1 LLSLVIWEWFH
12 QHPIIDVRLFK
23 NFNYLSSN
31 LMMFTFGVLLFGSLV
46 TMPLFLQTVL
56 GYTAELAGFVL
67 SGGGLVVLLAM
78 PIVGQLTT
86 RIQVRYIVAF
96 GWLSLAIAMYYST
109 WRIDLLISFG
119 SASWL
124 RVAQAVGLGFLFV
137 PITLAAYIGMPAEKS
152 NSVAGMVNFMRNIGS
167 SVGTSIVTTVLAR
180 RSQFH
185 QTTLVGHTTP
195 GSQSF
200 QNLINGLAQRLV
212 NSGMSPPD
220 AQHRAYASIYQAVQ
234 AQAATLAYI
243 DIFWL
248 LAVGA
253 AIMFVLSFILK
264 KNDPHA
270 GGEAAVG

>member
-1 LLSLVIWEWFH
+1 
-12 QHPIIDVRLFK
+12 
-23 NFNYLSSN
+23 
-31 LMMFTFGVLLFGSLV
+31 
-46 TMPLFLQTVL
+46 
-56 GYTAELAGFVL
+56 
-67 SGGGLVVLLAM
+67 LVVLLAM

-86 RIQVRYIVAF
+86 KVPVRYVIAF
-96 GWLSLAIAMYYST
+96 GWLCLAVAMYYST

-124 RVAQAVGLGFLFV
+124 RVAQSVGLGFLFV

-152 NSVAGMVNFMRNIGS
+152 DSVAGMVNFMRNIGS

-185 QTTLVGHTTP
+185 QTTLVGHTTQ

-200 QNLINGLAQRLV
+200 QNLINGLAQRMV
-212 NSGMSPPD
+212 HSGMSPPD
-220 AQHRAYASIYQAVQ
+220 AQHRAYASVYQAVQ

-243 DIFWL
+243 DVFWI

-253 AIMFVLSFILK
+253 AIMFFLSFLLR

-270 GGEAAVG
+270 GGAAAVG